1 MRKYA
6 NIKAPPKLLQLQ
18 RCFCKPLKMT
28 LVVFVHFSM
37 AYVNLLYKFL
47 KGAC

>member
-1 MRKYA
+1 MWKYE
-6 NIKAPPKLLQLQ
+6 NIKAPPKLIQLE
-18 RCFCKPLKMT
+18 RCFCKPSKMT

-37 AYVNLLYKFL
+37 AYANLLYKFT